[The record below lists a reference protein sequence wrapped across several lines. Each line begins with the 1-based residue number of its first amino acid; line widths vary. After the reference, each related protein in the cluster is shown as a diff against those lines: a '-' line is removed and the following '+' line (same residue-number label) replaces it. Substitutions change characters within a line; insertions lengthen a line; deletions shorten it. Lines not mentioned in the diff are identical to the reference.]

1 MEKIELYIEEGQTKD
16 LIIYLGDPSVPI
28 EYPILS
34 EYIESTYSVNA
45 NSTEELWSLIK
56 ELGLIDNDDFE
67 KEKRKS
73 KPEDHLGYLG
83 KPLEPESW
91 FAEQY
96 LDWEYEC
103 KESPAARMFHFLND
117 SDYDRSNIKLIE
129 GDRPGSN
136 FTYCQ
141 AENLQVISAL
151 IEELRT
157 HGIETSLKK
166 FNW

>member
-1 MEKIELYIEEGQTKD
+1 VEKIELYIEEGQTTD
-16 LIIYLGDPSVPI
+16 VIIYMGDPTAPI

-34 EYIESTYSVNA
+34 EYIESTYSVNTSSA
-45 NSTEELWSLIK
+45 EELWSLIK
-56 ELGLIDNDDFE
+56 ELGLIENDDLE
-67 KEKRKS
+67 KEKHKS
-73 KPEDHLGYLG
+73 KPEDFLG
-83 KPLEPESW
+83 KLGDPLDPESW

-96 LDWEYEC
+96 LDWEYDSN
-103 KESPAARMFHFLND
+103 ESPAARMFHFLND
-117 SDYDRSNIKLIE
+117 SVYDRSNIKLIE

-141 AENLQVISAL
+141 AENLKVISAL

>member
-1 MEKIELYIEEGQTKD
+1 MEKIELYIEKGQTTD
-16 LIIYLGDPSVPI
+16 VIIYMGDPTAPI

-34 EYIESTYSVNA
+34 EYIESTYSINV
-45 NSTEELWSLIK
+45 NSTEELWSLIE
-56 ELGLIDNDDFE
+56 ELGLIENVDFE
-67 KEKRKS
+67 KEKRNS
-73 KPEDHLGYLG
+73 KPEDHLGNLG
-83 KPLEPESW
+83 NPIDPESC

-96 LDWEYEC
+96 LEWEYEC

-117 SDYDRSNIKLIE
+117 SIYDRSNIKLIE

-141 AENLQVISAL
+141 AENLKVISAL